1 MVTSVILMERRQLRC
16 SLCGGTDFQVE
27 GSFHV
32 YNSIEE
38 VETFLGVMEEL
49 VKELRGTKMMQRKE
63 TKAVMPRLHYFL

>member
-1 MVTSVILMERRQLRC
+1 MERRQLRC
-16 SLCGGTDFQVE
+16 PLCGGGTDFQVE

-49 VKELRGTKMMQRKE
+49 VKGLRGGQR
-63 TKAVMPRLHYFL
+63 